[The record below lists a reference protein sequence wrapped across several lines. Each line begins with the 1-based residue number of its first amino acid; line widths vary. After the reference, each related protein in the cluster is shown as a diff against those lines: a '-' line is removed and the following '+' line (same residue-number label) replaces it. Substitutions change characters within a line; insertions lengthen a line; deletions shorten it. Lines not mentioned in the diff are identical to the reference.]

1 MAKRNWVDRALIV
14 CPFYIGLCT
23 SKKEFRSVCKDL
35 KVTEP
40 PEFLNRH
47 ADAMVHFFERKS
59 KLAAVVCIRRR
70 KDRTRPQMDAMLV
83 HEAVHIWQQTVK
95 ELKEHDPSDEFE
107 AYSIQ
112 TISQRLIEAYWSE

>member
-1 MAKRNWVDRALIV
+1 MEKRNWLDRALIV

-23 SKKEFRSVCKDL
+23 SKKEFRSVCKHL
-35 KVTEP
+35 KITEP
-40 PEFLNRH
+40 PEFLSH
-47 ADAMVHFFERKS
+47 HSDATVHFFEQKS
-59 KLAAVVCIRRR
+59 NLAAVVCIQRI
-70 KDRTRPQMDAMLV
+70 KDRTRPQIDAMLV

-95 ELKEHDPSDEFE
+95 ELKERDPSNEFE